1 MPGGGERLT
10 AMWTRPFI
18 VLWFAMFVAMIGIA
32 MISPLLPVFVREELG
47 GPEIAVAMAFSGVA
61 VAMMVFSPI
70 VGRLG
75 DRFGLKPFV
84 AGGFLLYGLAA
95 SGYLIAGR
103 WEHVVIFRVLS
114 GVGAAAI
121 FPMALAY
128 VGRLA
133 PPGREGAYVGA
144 FAVSQVIGFGTGPL
158 LGGLISD
165 AAGMDAAFA
174 TLVVLL
180 IGTGVATFLLLP
192 PAEADPYS
200 SSVVGEGSEV
210 ANTPAA
216 TDPAARGPARSW
228 VQMLRFAPVQAAFAA
243 QTVVALGWGAGATFL
258 AIYVISEDGL
268 GTESATLVGLL
279 LACRALIGG
288 MLQPWS
294 GRLADRM
301 SRLAL
306 VMTGLLLSAGGHF
319 AIPNVPSTTF
329 EVGSFVI
336 APWLLALFVLIG
348 LAEAI
353 AFPAQQ
359 AIFVDVGR
367 RIGMG
372 SVMGLT
378 QMGTSLGFLGGS
390 MVGAG
395 VVELF
400 GLEAVFRYAG
410 LAVLTGALLFFLLM
424 RRAREDFAAMRAAA
438 REDARSR
445 ASGPAPR

>member
-1 MPGGGERLT
+1 
-10 AMWTRPFI
+10 MWTRPFI

-70 VGRLG
+70 VGHLG

-200 SSVVGEGSEV
+200 SSVAGEGSEV
-210 ANTPAA
+210 ANAPAA

-445 ASGPAPR
+445 ASGPPPR

>member
-1 MPGGGERLT
+1 
-10 AMWTRPFI
+10 MWTRPFV
-18 VLWFAMFVAMIGIA
+18 VLWLAMFVAMIGIA
-32 MISPLLPVFVREELG
+32 LISPLLPVFVREDLG
-47 GPEIAVAMAFSGVA
+47 GPEIAVAISFAGVT
-61 VAMMVFSPI
+61 VPMMIFSPI

-103 WEHVVIFRVLS
+103 WEHVVAFRVLS

-158 LGGLISD
+158 LGGLIRD
-165 AAGMDAAFA
+165 AAGVDAAFV

-180 IGTGVATFLLLP
+180 VGTGIATFLLLP
-192 PAEADPYS
+192 PAEADPYAGGAPS
-200 SSVVGEGSEV
+200 EGSEV
-210 ANTPAA
+210 ADAPAA
-216 TDPAARGPARSW
+216 THPASRGPTRSW
-228 VQMLRFAPVQAAFAA
+228 VQMLRFAPVQAAFTA

-279 LACRALIGG
+279 LACRALVGG
-288 MLQPWS
+288 MLQPWF

-301 SRLAL
+301 SRLTL
-306 VMTGLLLSAGGHF
+306 VMVGLLLSAAGHF
-319 AIPNVPSTTF
+319 AIPNVPVGTF
-329 EVGSFVI
+329 EVGTLVI
-336 APWLLALFVLIG
+336 APWLLAIFLLIG

-367 RIGMG
+367 SVGMG

-378 QMGTSLGFLGGS
+378 QMGSSLGFLAGS
-390 MVGAG
+390 LVGAG
-395 VVELF
+395 IVELF
-400 GLEAVFRYAG
+400 GLESVFRYAG
-410 LAVLTGALLFFLLM
+410 VVVFGGALLFFVLM
-424 RRAREDFAAMRAAA
+424 RRARADFAAMHAAA
-438 REDARSR
+438 RVGAPPLAGES
-445 ASGPAPR
+445 APR

>member
-1 MPGGGERLT
+1 
-10 AMWTRPFI
+10 MWTRPFI
-18 VLWFAMFVAMIGIA
+18 VLWLAMFVAMIGIA
-32 MISPLLPVFVREELG
+32 LISPLLPVFVREDLG
-47 GPEIAVAMAFSGVA
+47 GPEIAVAIAFAGVT
-61 VAMMVFSPI
+61 VPMMVFSPI

-103 WEHVVIFRVLS
+103 WEHVVGFRVLS

-158 LGGLISD
+158 LGGLIRD
-165 AAGMDAAFA
+165 AAGVDAAFA

-180 IGTGVATFLLLP
+180 VGTGLATFLLLP
-192 PAEADPYS
+192 PAEPSAGEASEADED
-200 SSVVGEGSEV
+200 GEPG
-210 ANTPAA
+210 A
-216 TDPAARGPARSW
+216 TQPSAREPTRSW
-228 VQMLRFAPVQAAFAA
+228 LQMLRFAPVQAALTV

-288 MLQPWS
+288 MLQPWF

-306 VMTGLLLSAGGHF
+306 VMVGLLLSSGGHF
-319 AIPNVPSTTF
+319 AIPNLPGETF
-329 EVGSFVI
+329 EVGTLVI
-336 APWLLALFVLIG
+336 APWLLAIFVLIG
-348 LAEAI
+348 LAEAV

-359 AIFVDVGR
+359 AIFVEVGR
-367 RIGMG
+367 SVGMG

-378 QMGTSLGFLGGS
+378 QMGSSLGFLAGS

-400 GLEAVFRYAG
+400 GLEAVFRYTGLVVLAG
-410 LAVLTGALLFFLLM
+410 TLLFFVLM
-424 RRAREDFAAMRAAA
+424 RRARADFAALRAAG
-438 REDARSR
+438 R
-445 ASGPAPR
+445 AEAPPIAGESAPR